1 MMLRLYTLLLKL
13 YPARF
18 REEYGSPMESLF
30 RDEYRE
36 ADGIRARI
44 RLWLRALSDLA
55 LSIPQ
60 ELLRELWLDLKH
72 SIRIYAK
79 RPLTTALAIIALGLA
94 IGASTGVFSV
104 LNALLLSSLPFSNP
118 DQLVEVPSK
127 TAISGR
133 ADFNRWQ
140 ISSAYLS
147 GAATF
152 SRSEMNVSQG
162 RDALRAKVA
171 EVSANWFSVLGVTP
185 TVGRGFSAGDD
196 VLGHNELVV
205 ISYGLWQQVLAG
217 DPAIIGRNLR
227 VNGAPFTIIGVA
239 PAGFDYPQ
247 KTSAWLPTVF
257 NFETV
262 PKRGVLFF
270 QTVGR
275 LKPGVSFHTGDEFLK
290 AEVRRAHGDE
300 QSHLTSIRNQIAGPV
315 QRASWVLA
323 GLTLLVLLTACANV
337 AQLLLA
343 RATERQH
350 ELDVRMALGASKARL
365 VQQLITEASVLTVS
379 GALLGLTV
387 AYWVAH
393 VASAYAPAQLEAQQ
407 YTILDWR
414 VLLFTTVLA
423 LIMGIFVGLLPRLQ
437 SSSKLVRGRADNS
450 ARATKKLRFGLL
462 AIQAALALCLITSS
476 LAMGQTFLHLINTDL
491 GFRHAN
497 VVTLNV
503 SLQSQKYDSNREWQY
518 YSEAVQKLRSMPGV
532 ESAGAISHLPLA
544 TDEYMAFSFQLDSGQ
559 KSGTVLLNSI
569 TRGYLKAMGIRLLA
583 GRDFADNETHNSEPT
598 VIVNEAFAQ
607 NTKLGSAV
615 VGRHLI
621 APWSKK
627 AYRIVGL
634 VETVRIGG
642 PSDTG
647 SAQIFWPIQE
657 EPPTALSLVAKVD
670 GPPESY
676 LTRCRDALKTVDRN
690 VPVYDVE
697 TMDQHLDTLLHR
709 PRFYATAT
717 LFLASLAVL
726 LAAVG
731 IFGTAAQAV
740 AQRNHEMGIR
750 MALGAS
756 YAGLRTMVISAS
768 LLPILFG
775 TAAGIALSLATGQ
788 FLRHLIEDV
797 PPPGISVSLAAAA
810 ILLSSGLIAAWNATA
825 RLLEIDPIE
834 AIRAE

>member
-1 MMLRLYTLLLKL
+1 M
-13 YPARF
+13 
-18 REEYGSPMESLF
+18 
-30 RDEYRE
+30 
-36 ADGIRARI
+36 
-44 RLWLRALSDLA
+44 
-55 LSIPQ
+55 SIPQ

-72 SIRIYAK
+72 SVRIYAR
-79 RPLTTALAIIALGLA
+79 RPLTTALAIVALGLA

-104 LNALLLSSLPFSNP
+104 LNALLLRGLPFAHP

-127 TAISGR
+127 TAMSGR
-133 ADFNRWQ
+133 AGFNRWQ
-140 ISSAYLS
+140 SSRSYLQS
-147 GAATF
+147 AASF
-152 SRSEMNVSQG
+152 SRSEMNVSED
-162 RDALRAKVA
+162 RDTLRAKVA

-185 TVGRGFSAGDD
+185 TVGRGFASGEDIF
-196 VLGHNELVV
+196 GHNELAV
-205 ISYGLWQQVLAG
+205 ISYGLWQQVFAG
-217 DPAIIGRNLR
+217 DPGVVGRHLR

-247 KTSAWLPTVF
+247 KTNVWLPTVF
-257 NFETV
+257 NFEIV

-275 LKPGVSFHTGDEFLK
+275 LKPGVSLRTADEFVK
-290 AEVRRAHGDE
+290 AEVRREHGDE
-300 QSHLTSIRNQIAGPV
+300 QSHLTSIRDQIAGPV
-315 QRASWVLA
+315 QKASWVLA

-350 ELDVRMALGASKARL
+350 ELDVRIALGASRARL
-365 VQQLITEASVLTVS
+365 LQQLITEASVLTVS

-387 AYWVAH
+387 AYWVAR
-393 VASAYAPAQLEAQQ
+393 VASAYAPAQLQAQQ
-407 YTILDWR
+407 YTIIDWR
-414 VLLFTTVLA
+414 VLLFATILA
-423 LIMGIFVGLLPRLQ
+423 LTMGIFVGLLPRLQ
-437 SSSKLVRGRADNS
+437 SSSNLVRSRAASGDRS
-450 ARATKKLRFGLL
+450 TKKLRFALL
-462 AIQAALALCLITSS
+462 AIQAALAVCLITSS
-476 LAMGQTFLHLINTDL
+476 LAMGQTFLHLIRTDL
-491 GFRHAN
+491 GFQHAN

-503 SLQSQKYDSNREWQY
+503 SLQSQKYDQNREWQY
-518 YSEAVQKLRSMPGV
+518 YSEALQKLRSVPGV
-532 ESAGAISHLPLA
+532 ESAGAVSHLPLA

-583 GRDFADNETHNSEPT
+583 GRDFADNETQNSEPS

-615 VGRHLI
+615 IGRHLI

-627 AYRIVGL
+627 PYRIVGL
-634 VETVRIGG
+634 METARIGG
-642 PSDTG
+642 PSDMG

-670 GPPESY
+670 GPADSY
-676 LTRCRDALKTVDRN
+676 LARCRDALKTVDRN

-697 TMDQHLDTLLHR
+697 TMDQHLDTVLQR

-788 FLRHLIEDV
+788 SLRHLIEDV
-797 PPPGISVSLAAAA
+797 PPPGINISLAAAA
-810 ILLSSGLIAAWNATA
+810 ILLLSGLIAAWNATS